1 MTAVPQ
7 TVGHS
12 RSIRTLVARRAGIDR
27 RELERLFQR
36 TLQMSPARFYRSLRL
51 RLARRMLADPG
62 RSVSAVAAAC
72 GFGSASALARA
83 MRRDMGVTPQSLRE
97 GVSP

>member
-1 MTAVPQ
+1 MPRTI
-7 TVGHS
+7 GHS

-51 RLARRMLADPG
+51 RLAWRMLADPG
-62 RSVSAVAAAC
+62 RSVSPVAATC

-83 MRRDMGVTPQSLRE
+83 MGVTPRSLRE
-97 GVSP
+97 GGSP